1 MGTIAARDIRV
12 HLKEIIK
19 SSDEKQNMI
28 AAKIGISEG
37 YLSKFLGGKEINF
50 WMVREIV
57 RYLDPKNE
65 TELMER
71 HCLRG
76 VKKKNYAPA
85 LEYCYTKQLY
95 SVIET
100 LISTQVE
107 RDGKIDPWSN
117 IYRFI
122 LNSRF
127 SFGNIEYTEG
137 LKVFSPS
144 CEEMKTLLCILEM
157 YGYFYNGRYEI
168 TLYHIRSIRSLIE
181 SLSDP
186 FLKIAFTARIE
197 EVLVNIYL
205 KQNNDVNKAR
215 ESAHSLLE
223 KDLSINLNMTAL
235 YILALSYMN
244 ESYCHSYR
252 YYMRCLELLS
262 KFPDRNEEMTQN
274 KEEIAI
280 LQYYWHKEIS
290 QEFQVT
296 EFAKALGKSEP
307 LDSFYTDS
315 FYKKYALLF
324 DGKREENAEK
334 LLLSLYYFSQQQDK
348 FRATLPKIHLIKLG
362 FNFNI

>member
-1 MGTIAARDIRV
+1 METVATRDIRI
-12 HLKEIIK
+12 HLKELIK
-19 SSDEKQNMI
+19 SSDEKQNVI

-37 YLSKFLGGKEINF
+37 YLSKFLSGKEINF
-50 WMVREIV
+50 WMVREII
-57 RYLDPKNE
+57 RYVDPENE
-65 TELMER
+65 TALMEQ
-71 HCLRG
+71 HCLTG
-76 VKKKNYAPA
+76 VKKKNYASA

-95 SVIET
+95 SVIEA
-100 LISTQVE
+100 LISSQIE
-107 RDGKIDPWSN
+107 RDGKYDLWSN

-137 LKVFSPS
+137 LKKFSPS
-144 CEEMKTLLCILEM
+144 CDEMRTLLSILEM

-168 TLYHIRSIRSLIE
+168 TLYHIRSIRSLIKN
-181 SLSDP
+181 LSDP

-215 ESAHSLLE
+215 EAAFSLLE

-252 YYMRCLELLS
+252 YYLRCLNLLAN
-262 KFPDRNEEMTQN
+262 FPDRSEEMVQN

-280 LQYYWHKEIS
+280 LQYYWNKEIS
-290 QEFQVT
+290 KEFQVT
-296 EFAKALGKSEP
+296 EFAKALGRSEP
-307 LDSFYTDS
+307 LNSFYSDS

-334 LLLSLYYFSQQQDK
+334 LLLSLYYFSQQQDQ
-348 FRATLPKIHLIKLG
+348 FRATLPKIDLIKLG